1 MCIAVV
7 DGDDRRPR
15 TAGAQLDDR
24 RTTVL
29 GSNDVSADAT
39 GINQSVPE
47 RRTRLIILGICSLSL
62 FIVGLDATIVNIALP
77 AIHRS
82 FHSPLSGLQWTID
95 AYTLV
100 IASLLML
107 SGSTADRLGR
117 RRIFQCGLAL
127 FSFGSLVCAIA
138 PSLGLLIAARI
149 IQAIGGSMLNPVAMS
164 IIRNVFEDPRE
175 RAQAIGGGGG
185 LMGIS

>member
-39 GINQSVPE
+39 GINQAVPD
-47 RRTRLIILGICSLSL
+47 RRKRLIILGICSMSL

-95 AYTLV
+95 AYTL
-100 IASLLML
+100 ALPTLLVPA
-107 SGSTADRLGR
+107 GWGA
-117 RRIFQCGLAL
+117 
-127 FSFGSLVCAIA
+127 
-138 PSLGLLIAARI
+138 
-149 IQAIGGSMLNPVAMS
+149 
-164 IIRNVFEDPRE
+164 
-175 RAQAIGGGGG
+175 
-185 LMGIS
+185 